1 MNASPR
7 YPVTQGDVIVNYASS
22 LFDRTEVTAP
32 DGLPADVHCGDIL
45 DGKTFALYDSAAAD
59 AGKPIINLSNMD
71 ADGKPKTL
79 VIVDRHVVI
88 TDFYLKAKDDAS
100 KKAALEALTAS
111 GDIRLTVN
119 SDFRKSQGA

>member
-7 YPVTQGDVIVNYASS
+7 YPITQGDVIVNYASS

-32 DGLPADVHCGDIL
+32 SLPADVHCGDIL
-45 DGKTFALYDSAAAD
+45 DGKTFALFDSSAAD
-59 AGKPIINLSNMD
+59 AGKPIINLSSMS

-88 TDFYLKAKDDAS
+88 TDFYLKAKDDVS

-111 GDIRLTVN
+111 GDIRLAVN

>member
-1 MNASPR
+1 MKTSER

-32 DGLPADVHCGDIL
+32 SLPADVYCGDIL
-45 DGKTFALYDSAAAD
+45 DSKTFALFDSAAAD
-59 AGKPIINLSNMD
+59 AGKPIINLSNNMS

-88 TDFYLKAKDDAS
+88 TDFALRAKDDAS

-111 GDIRLTVN
+111 GDIRLAVN
-119 SDFRKSQGA
+119 ADYFKA

>member
-1 MNASPR
+1 MKTSER

-32 DGLPADVHCGDIL
+32 SLPADVYCGDIL
-45 DGKTFALYDSAAAD
+45 DSKTFALYDSAAAD
-59 AGKPIINLSNMD
+59 AGKPIINLSDMS

-79 VIVDRHVVI
+79 VICDRHLVI
-88 TDFYLKAKDDAS
+88 TDFYLRAKDDAS

-111 GDIRLTVN
+111 GDVRLAIN
-119 SDFRKSQGA
+119 ADYFKA

>member
-1 MNASPR
+1 MKTSER

-32 DGLPADVHCGDIL
+32 SLPADVYCGDIL
-45 DGKTFALYDSAAAD
+45 DSKTFALFDSAAAD
-59 AGKPIINLSNMD
+59 AGKPIINLSSMS

-79 VIVDRHVVI
+79 VICDRHLVI
-88 TDFYLKAKDDAS
+88 TDFYLRAKDDAS

-111 GDIRLTVN
+111 GDIRLAIN
-119 SDFRKSQGA
+119 ADYFKA

>member
-1 MNASPR
+1 MKTSER

-32 DGLPADVHCGDIL
+32 SLPADVYCGDIL
-45 DGKTFALYDSAAAD
+45 DSKSFALFDSAAAD
-59 AGKPIINLSNMD
+59 AGKPIINLSNMS

-79 VIVDRHVVI
+79 VICDRHLVI
-88 TDFYLKAKDDAS
+88 TDFALRAKDAAS

-111 GDIRLTVN
+111 GDIRLAIN
-119 SDFRKSQGA
+119 ADYFKA

>member
-1 MNASPR
+1 MKTSER

-32 DGLPADVHCGDIL
+32 SLPADVYCGDIL
-45 DGKTFALYDSAAAD
+45 DSKTFALFDSAAAD
-59 AGKPIINLSNMD
+59 AGKPIINLSNMS

-79 VIVDRHVVI
+79 VICDRHLVI
-88 TDFYLKAKDDAS
+88 TDFALRAKDAAS

-111 GDIRLTVN
+111 GDIRLAVN
-119 SDFRKSQGA
+119 ADYFKA

>member
-1 MNASPR
+1 MKTSER

-32 DGLPADVHCGDIL
+32 SLPADVYCGDIL
-45 DGKTFALYDSAAAD
+45 DSKTFALFDSAAAD
-59 AGKPIINLSNMD
+59 AGKPIINLSDMS

-79 VIVDRHVVI
+79 VICDRHLVI
-88 TDFYLKAKDDAS
+88 TDFYLRAKDDAS

-111 GDIRLTVN
+111 GDVRLAIN
-119 SDFRKSQGA
+119 ADYFKA

>member
-7 YPVTQGDVIVNYASS
+7 YPVTQGDVIVNQASS
-22 LFDRTEVTAP
+22 LFDRTEVTA
-32 DGLPADVHCGDIL
+32 DSLPEDVHCGDIL

-59 AGKPIINLSNMD
+59 AGKPIINLSNMS

-88 TDFYLKAKDDAS
+88 TDFYLKAKDAAS

-111 GDIRLTVN
+111 GDIRLAVN
-119 SDFRKSQGA
+119 SDFRKSQGE

>member
-1 MNASPR
+1 MKTSER

-32 DGLPADVHCGDIL
+32 SLPADVYCGDIL
-45 DGKTFALYDSAAAD
+45 DRKTFALFDSAAAD
-59 AGKPIINLSNMD
+59 AGKPIINLSNMS

-88 TDFYLKAKDDAS
+88 TDFALRAKDDAS

-111 GDIRLTVN
+111 GDVRLAVN
-119 SDFRKSQGA
+119 ADYFKA

>member
-1 MNASPR
+1 MKTSER
-7 YPVTQGDVIVNYASS
+7 YPVTQGDVIVDYASS

-32 DGLPADVHCGDIL
+32 SLPADVYCGDIL
-45 DGKTFALYDSAAAD
+45 DGKSFALFDSAAAD
-59 AGKPIINLSNMD
+59 AGKPIVNLSDMS

-88 TDFYLKAKDDAS
+88 TDFALRAKDVAS

-111 GDIRLTVN
+111 GDIRLAIN
-119 SDFRKSQGA
+119 ADYFKA

>member
-7 YPVTQGDVIVNYASS
+7 YPVTQGDVIVNQASS
-22 LFDRTEVTAP
+22 LFDRTEVTA
-32 DGLPADVHCGDIL
+32 DSLPEDVHCGDIL
-45 DGKTFALYDSAAAD
+45 DSKTFALFDSSAAD
-59 AGKPIINLSNMD
+59 AGKPIINLSNMS

-88 TDFYLKAKDDAS
+88 TDFYLKAKDAAS

-111 GDIRLTVN
+111 GDIRLAVN
-119 SDFRKSQGA
+119 SDFRKSQGE

>member
-1 MNASPR
+1 MKTSER

-32 DGLPADVHCGDIL
+32 SLPADVFCGDIL
-45 DGKTFALYDSAAAD
+45 DSKTFALFDSAAAD
-59 AGKPIINLSNMD
+59 AGKPIINLSEMS

-79 VIVDRHVVI
+79 VICDRHLVI
-88 TDFYLKAKDDAS
+88 TDFYLRAKDDAS

-111 GDIRLTVN
+111 GDVRLAIN
-119 SDFRKSQGA
+119 ANFYKA

>member
-1 MNASPR
+1 MKTSER

-32 DGLPADVHCGDIL
+32 SLPADVYCGDIL
-45 DGKTFALYDSAAAD
+45 DSKTFALFDSSAAD
-59 AGKPIINLSNMD
+59 AGKPIINLSDMS

-79 VIVDRHVVI
+79 VICDRHLVI
-88 TDFYLKAKDDAS
+88 TDFYLRAKDDAS

-111 GDIRLTVN
+111 GDVRLAIN
-119 SDFRKSQGA
+119 ADYFKA

>member
-1 MNASPR
+1 MKTSER

-32 DGLPADVHCGDIL
+32 SLPADVYCGDIL
-45 DGKTFALYDSAAAD
+45 DSKTFALFDSATAD
-59 AGKPIINLSNMD
+59 AGKPIINLSNMS

-88 TDFYLKAKDDAS
+88 TDFALRAKDAAS

-111 GDIRLTVN
+111 GDIRLAVN
-119 SDFRKSQGA
+119 ADYFKA

>member
-1 MNASPR
+1 MKTSER

-32 DGLPADVHCGDIL
+32 SLPADVFCGDIL
-45 DGKTFALYDSAAAD
+45 DGKTFALFDSAAAD
-59 AGKPIINLSNMD
+59 AGKPIINLSNMS

-88 TDFYLKAKDDAS
+88 TDFALRAKDAAS
-100 KKAALEALTAS
+100 KKAALTALTAS
-111 GDIRLTVN
+111 GDVRLAIN
-119 SDFRKSQGA
+119 ADYFKA

>member
-1 MNASPR
+1 MKTSER
-7 YPVTQGDVIVNYASS
+7 YPVTQGDVIVDYASS

-32 DGLPADVHCGDIL
+32 SLPADVYCGDIL
-45 DGKTFALYDSAAAD
+45 DSKTFTLFDSAAAD
-59 AGKPIINLSNMD
+59 AGKPIINLSNMS

-88 TDFYLKAKDDAS
+88 TDFALRAKDAAS

-111 GDIRLTVN
+111 GDIRLAVN
-119 SDFRKSQGA
+119 ANFYKA

>member
-7 YPVTQGDVIVNYASS
+7 YPVTQGDVIVNQASS

-32 DGLPADVHCGDIL
+32 SLPADVHCGDIL
-45 DGKTFALYDSAAAD
+45 DGKTFALYDSSAAD
-59 AGKPIINLSNMD
+59 AGKPIINLSNMS

-111 GDIRLTVN
+111 GDIRLAVN
-119 SDFRKSQGA
+119 SDFRKSQGE

>member
-1 MNASPR
+1 MKTSER

-32 DGLPADVHCGDIL
+32 SLPADVYCGDIL
-45 DGKTFALYDSAAAD
+45 DSKTFALFDSAAAD
-59 AGKPIINLSNMD
+59 AGKPIINLSNMS
-71 ADGKPKTL
+71 ATGGNPKTL

-88 TDFYLKAKDDAS
+88 TDFALRAKDDAS

-111 GDIRLTVN
+111 GDVRLAVN
-119 SDFRKSQGA
+119 ADYFKA

>member
-1 MNASPR
+1 MKTSER

-32 DGLPADVHCGDIL
+32 SLPADVYCGDIL
-45 DGKTFALYDSAAAD
+45 DSKTFALFDSAAAD
-59 AGKPIINLSNMD
+59 AGKPIINLSNMS
-71 ADGKPKTL
+71 ATGGNPKTL

-88 TDFYLKAKDDAS
+88 TDFALRAKDAAS

-111 GDIRLTVN
+111 GDVRLAVN
-119 SDFRKSQGA
+119 ADYFKA

>member
-1 MNASPR
+1 MKTSER
-7 YPVTQGDVIVNYASS
+7 YPITQGDVIVNYASS

-32 DGLPADVHCGDIL
+32 SLPADVYCGDIL
-45 DGKTFALYDSAAAD
+45 DSKTFALFNSAAAD
-59 AGKPIINLSNMD
+59 AGKPIINLSNMS

-88 TDFYLKAKDDAS
+88 TDFALRAKDAAS

-111 GDIRLTVN
+111 GDIRLAIN
-119 SDFRKSQGA
+119 ADYFKA

>member
-1 MNASPR
+1 MKTSER

-32 DGLPADVHCGDIL
+32 SLPADVDCGDIL
-45 DGKTFALYDSAAAD
+45 DSKTFALFDSAAAE
-59 AGKPIINLSNMD
+59 AGKPIINLSNMS
-71 ADGKPKTL
+71 ADGKTKTL

-88 TDFYLKAKDDAS
+88 TDFALRAKDAAS

-111 GDIRLTVN
+111 GDIRLAIN
-119 SDFRKSQGA
+119 ADYFKA